1 MEVVDAASVVDLE
14 LVVQGRPDSLVA
26 LVAVKTIQPSCREGL
41 NSHRVCIYVV
51 VPRVYSIYSGCAVI
65 IVNDRSAILAVLA
78 VNKSKTR
85 FYIIATIAC
94 IWMREQLQIHGFP

>member
-14 LVVQGRPDSLVA
+14 LVVQGRPDGLVA
-26 LVAVKTIQPSCREGL
+26 LVAVKTIQPSCLEGL
-41 NSHRVCIYVV
+41 NSHRVCIYIC
-51 VPRVYSIYSGCAVI
+51 SCAVI
-65 IVNDRSAILAVLA
+65 IVNDRSAILAFLA